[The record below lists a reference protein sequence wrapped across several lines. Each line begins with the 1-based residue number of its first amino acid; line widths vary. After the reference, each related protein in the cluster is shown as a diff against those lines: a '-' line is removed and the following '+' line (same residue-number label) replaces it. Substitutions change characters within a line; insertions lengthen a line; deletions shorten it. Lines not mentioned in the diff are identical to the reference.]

1 MKKTT
6 NTHLY
11 RWMILSRVLAATLG
25 GYVLSALVMS
35 LLALLL
41 PRVSGSDPASVVQIA
56 TLLSF
61 VLYTAIVI
69 WVFSTANAW
78 RAWFGLGLAALLT
91 GTVIVGLTITV

>member
-11 RWMILSRVLAATLG
+11 RWMTLSRVLAATLG

-41 PRVSGSDPASVVQIA
+41 PRVSGSDPASVVQIT

-69 WVFSTANAW
+69 WVFSTASTW

-91 GTVIVGLTITV
+91 GAVIVGLTITA

>member
-25 GYVLSALVMS
+25 GYVLSALVTS

-41 PRVSGSDPASVVQIA
+41 PRVSGSDPASVVQIT

-69 WVFSTANAW
+69 WVFSTASAW

-91 GTVIVGLTITV
+91 GAVIVGLTISV